1 LRSELSYKFLETEQ
15 NMLDSPVDDFCRTT
29 LRAVSG
35 TLGKLQYVA
44 ELRQGNGEYFHW
56 GLARTHGE
64 AVASLAIGQSH
75 TNLFLAMLRT
85 PLRTLWE
92 EAEELSRAQSTD
104 IREYL
109 GRLSECGEALI
120 PRELQGGVDRHFNS
134 VLLALCSLAE
144 EPAPKAGRAS

>member
-1 LRSELSYKFLETEQ
+1 
-15 NMLDSPVDDFCRTT
+15 MLDSPVDDFCRTT

-44 ELRQGNGEYFHW
+44 GLRQGNGEYFHW

-75 TNLFLAMLRT
+75 TDLFLAMLRT
-85 PLRTLWE
+85 PIGALWE

-104 IREYL
+104 VRDYV
-109 GRLSECGEALI
+109 GSLSARGEALV
-120 PRELQGGVDRHFNS
+120 PAQLQGGVDLHFNS
-134 VLLALCSLAE
+134 VLLALCSLAGA
-144 EPAPKAGRAS
+144 PAPTAGQAA